1 MKLLML
7 LFSSAAAANVILS
20 PGISTRDDMFML
32 VCSSKGNVLVWR
44 INGSEIAI
52 FNGRERMGHTIVD
65 TYNSTTIE
73 FNATLLSVSTDSSA
87 IPVRISSIAL
97 NTNLYGCSEIQCETD
112 LGRDSLRVTESNG
125 CYVMGT
131 TTTTT
136 DTINTES
143 PRTILEIPTENSTI
157 NKSCNDLEAL
167 QDLRNEGQACTS
179 NRLETFV
186 LDLLSFISEYAM
198 KNNEVNQKLQSI
210 SKQTIFIKHEE
221 INGGSFMKS
230 SKLFFIVLLF
240 ISEVFSHLHS

>member
-1 MKLLML
+1 M
-7 LFSSAAAANVILS
+7 
-20 PGISTRDDMFML
+20 
-32 VCSSKGNVLVWR
+32 
-44 INGSEIAI
+44 
-52 FNGRERMGHTIVD
+52 
-65 TYNSTTIE
+65 
-73 FNATLLSVSTDSSA
+73 
-87 IPVRISSIAL
+87 RISSIAL
-97 NTNLYGCSEIQCETD
+97 NRNLYGCSEIQCETD

-198 KNNEVNQKLQSI
+198 KSNEVNQKLQSI
-210 SKQTIFIKHEE
+210 SKQTSFTKHEE
-221 INGGSFMKS
+221 INGGSFTKS